1 MIACLVAIISITE
14 TKAWMLLTQTKSSRN
29 SRIGNEQFW
38 TLKMTRVNI
47 VCMMT
52 MVLLEG
58 VTNDLNKTI
67 MYPGVVMTMFDHPM
81 SVYKIKSIDSN

>member
-1 MIACLVAIISITE
+1 MRIGPRIAISARLG
-14 TKAWMLLTQTKSSRN
+14 AWMLLTQTKSSRN

-67 MYPGVVMTMFDHPM
+67 MYPGAVMTMFDHPM